1 MDPWQARRSPNVPH
15 RPDDPRPAFE
25 RDRSRIIHSAAFR
38 RLQAKTQIHGVDEND
53 FYRTRLTHSMEVA
66 QIGRGLVLWLR
77 QQHPQQQTLLPG
89 LELIETIGLAHD
101 LGHAPFGHSGEVA
114 LHSLMAHCGGF
125 EGNGQSLRLLCRLES
140 HTPGHGLNLTRRTLL
155 GILKYPV
162 SLARLHCTTFPELPE
177 VSKRICRQDG
187 EPPKGYLDTETAI
200 VDWLLE
206 PFEAKER
213 QRFQQFTPPQAQ
225 QHGCSLHK
233 ALDTSLMEIA
243 DDIAYGVHDFE
254 DAVALGLLNPE
265 HWILLQERCDLA
277 WLREFGTSSDK
288 LRDLVFGP
296 EGYQRKQAIGLMVHL
311 LIHST
316 ALQHVPEFQHCLLS
330 WRVAML
336 PTTQQFLSALKAV
349 VFEQVIAQPSVQS
362 ATFQGQQII
371 RSLFEAYCNDPDQLL
386 PSAFRQAWRD
396 ALTTNGQFRVIC
408 DYLSGMTDRYASRM
422 YDQLCR

>member
-1 MDPWQARRSPNVPH
+1 VDPWQARRSPDAPH

-77 QQHPQQQTLLPG
+77 QQHPERQALLPG
-89 LELIETIGLAHD
+89 LELIETIGFAHD
-101 LGHAPFGHSGEVA
+101 LGHPPFGHSGEVA
-114 LHSLMAHCGGF
+114 LHCLMANRGGF

-162 SLARLHCTTFPELPE
+162 PLARLHCTTVPEPPE
-177 VSKRICRQDG
+177 VSARIHRQDW
-187 EPPKGYLDTETAI
+187 EPPKGYLDTETSI

-206 PFEAKER
+206 PLEPEDR
-213 QRFQQFTPPQAQ
+213 QRFQQFTSPQAR
-225 QHGCSLHK
+225 QHGHSLHK

-265 HWILLQERCDLA
+265 HWILLQEHCDLA
-277 WLREFGTSSDK
+277 WLREFGSSSDK
-288 LRDLVFGP
+288 LRDLLFGP

-316 ALQHVPEFQHCLLS
+316 TLQQVPEFQHCLLS
-330 WRVAML
+330 WRVAMP
-336 PTTQQFLSALKAV
+336 PTAQQFLSALKTV
-349 VFEQVIAQPSVQS
+349 VFEQVIAQPFVQS

-371 RSLFEAYCNDPDQLL
+371 RSLFEVYCNDPEQL

-396 ALTTNGQFRVIC
+396 APTSDGQFRVIC

-422 YDQLCR
+422 HNQLCH

>member
-1 MDPWQARRSPNVPH
+1 MDPWQARRSPDAPH

-77 QQHPQQQTLLPG
+77 QQHPEQQALLPG
-89 LELIETIGLAHD
+89 LELIETIGFAHD
-101 LGHAPFGHSGEVA
+101 LGHPPFGHSGEVA
-114 LHSLMAHCGGF
+114 LHCLMATRGGF

-140 HTPGHGLNLTRRTLL
+140 HTPEHGLNLTRRTLL

-162 SLARLHCTTFPELPE
+162 PLARLHCT
-177 VSKRICRQDG
+177 
-187 EPPKGYLDTETAI
+187 KGYLDTETSI

-206 PFEAKER
+206 PLEPEDR
-213 QRFQQFTPPQAQ
+213 QRFQQFTSPQAR
-225 QHGCSLHK
+225 QHGHSLHK

-265 HWILLQERCDLA
+265 HWILLQEHCDLA
-277 WLREFGTSSDK
+277 WLREFGSSSDK
-288 LRDLVFGP
+288 LRDLLFGP

-316 ALQHVPEFQHCLLS
+316 TLQQVPEFQHCLLS

-336 PTTQQFLSALKAV
+336 PTTQQFLSALKTV
-349 VFEQVIAQPSVQS
+349 VFEQVIAQPFVQS

-371 RSLFEAYCNDPDQLL
+371 RSLFEVYCNDPEQL

-396 ALTTNGQFRVIC
+396 APTSDGQFRVIC

-422 YDQLCR
+422 HNQLCH

>member
-38 RLQAKTQIHGVDEND
+38 RLQAKTQIPGVDEND

-77 QQHPQQQTLLPG
+77 QQHPEQQTLLPG

-162 SLARLHCTTFPELPE
+162 PLARLHCTTVPEFPE
-177 VSKRICRQDG
+177 VSARIHRQDW
-187 EPPKGYLDTETAI
+187 EPPKGYLDTETSI

-206 PFEAKER
+206 PLEPEDR
-213 QRFQQFTPPQAQ
+213 QRFQQFTSPQAR
-225 QHGCSLHK
+225 QHGHSLHK

-277 WLREFGTSSDK
+277 WLREFGSSSDK
-288 LRDLVFGP
+288 LRDLLFGP

-316 ALQHVPEFQHCLLS
+316 TLQQVPEFQHCLLS
-330 WRVAML
+330 WRVAMP
-336 PTTQQFLSALKAV
+336 PTAQQFLSALKTV
-349 VFEQVIAQPSVQS
+349 VFEQVIAQPFVQS

-371 RSLFEAYCNDPDQLL
+371 RSLFEVYCNDPEQL

-396 ALTTNGQFRVIC
+396 APTSDGQFRVIC

-422 YDQLCR
+422 HNQLCH

>member
-162 SLARLHCTTFPELPE
+162 PLARLHCTTVPEFPE
-177 VSKRICRQDG
+177 VSARIHRQDW
-187 EPPKGYLDTETAI
+187 EPPKGYLDTETSI

-206 PFEAKER
+206 PLEPEDR
-213 QRFQQFTPPQAQ
+213 QRFQQFTSPQAR
-225 QHGCSLHK
+225 QHGHSLHK

-277 WLREFGTSSDK
+277 WLREFGSSSDK
-288 LRDLVFGP
+288 LRDLLFGP

-316 ALQHVPEFQHCLLS
+316 TLQQVPEFQHCLLS
-330 WRVAML
+330 WRVAMP
-336 PTTQQFLSALKAV
+336 PTAQQFLSALKTV
-349 VFEQVIAQPSVQS
+349 VFEQVIAQPFVQS

-371 RSLFEAYCNDPDQLL
+371 RSLFEVYCNDPEQL

-396 ALTTNGQFRVIC
+396 APTSDGQFRVIC

-422 YDQLCR
+422 HNQLCH